1 MSDKKGANKKLK
13 KLWNLESLKSTS
25 LGVMLNPVRIE
36 IRGNREAVV
45 EGCKSIL
52 HYDENIV
59 KVNMNKMIVSF
70 FGRNMEIKCLTSDSL
85 VIRGFITSI
94 EYLT

>member
-1 MSDKKGANKKLK
+1 MSNKRNVNKKRK
-13 KLWNLESLKSTS
+13 NLWNFESLKSSS
-25 LGVMLNPVRIE
+25 LGVILNPVSIE
-36 IRGNREAVV
+36 IKGNREVVV

-59 KVNMNKMIVSF
+59 KINTNKMIISF
-70 FGRNMEIKCLTSDSL
+70 FGRSLRIKCLTSDSL